1 LKFRTATKADAA
13 LIVNLG
19 LRTFNQAFREM
30 NNPAD
35 FNAYIAH
42 AFAADTIS
50 AELRDQRSLFVLV
63 FSGETLAGYYKLYRG
78 PAPECVANRPA
89 MEIVRFY
96 TLKKF
101 WGLGVGGSM
110 MENCLELAREKEA
123 AAVWLSSWKKNNRGN
138 AFYRKW
144 GFEIAGEKTFTIG
157 KDIQEDYILV
167 RQLYTIQAEPVDCE
181 GV

>member
-1 LKFRTATKADAA
+1 LKFRTATIEDAERLA
-13 LIVNLG
+13 RLG
-19 LRTFNQAFREM
+19 STAFSQAFREM

-35 FNAYIAH
+35 FDVYIAH
-42 AFAADTIS
+42 AFATDTIS

-63 FSGETLAGYYKLYRG
+63 FSGETLAGYFKRYSG
-78 PAPECVANRPA
+78 PAPECVANHPA

-110 MENCLELAREKEA
+110 MKNCLELAREKGT